1 MGNKKTSAK
10 NVVMSSTGSAPARA
24 RSERPRSVKPAET
37 PSLVE
42 GAAALPARPV
52 PAQAPSREEV
62 ANLAYLYW
70 EARGCQGGSPE
81 EDWIRAEQE
90 LQTRV
95 SATLA

>member
-1 MGNKKTSAK
+1 M
-10 NVVMSSTGSAPARA
+10 
-24 RSERPRSVKPAET
+24 KPAET
-37 PSLVE
+37 PSPAE
-42 GAAALPARPV
+42 GTAALPARPV
-52 PAQAPSREEV
+52 PAQAPSQEEI

-90 LQTRV
+90 LRTRI